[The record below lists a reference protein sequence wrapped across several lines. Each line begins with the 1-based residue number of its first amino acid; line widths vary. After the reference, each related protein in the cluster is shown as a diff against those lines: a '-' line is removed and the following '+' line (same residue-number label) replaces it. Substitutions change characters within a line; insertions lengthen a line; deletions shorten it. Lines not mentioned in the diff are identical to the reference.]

1 VAAEGAPEIDTKMMA
16 GATVI
21 VAPVSVAL
29 PELSVTVMLKVEVPA
44 VVGVPLTA
52 PVVEESERPTGS
64 APLESV

>member
-1 VAAEGAPEIDTKMMA
+1 MFESIVVDTAADTTTERPERVADPE
-16 GATVI
+16 
-21 VAPVSVAL
+21 
-29 PELSVTVMLKVEVPA
+29 ESVTVIEKVEVPA